1 MIAKLEQRVRELE
14 TELDGEQ
21 RRFQEANK
29 NMQKADRRMRELQFQ
44 VPSSFTSGLKA
55 ITNEMIAGRRGQ
67 EELRTSAGP
76 DRQTPEQ
83 TQGPEEADRGGGM
96 DEPMRE

>member
-1 MIAKLEQRVRELE
+1 M
-14 TELDGEQ
+14 
-21 RRFQEANK
+21 
-29 NMQKADRRMRELQFQ
+29 
-44 VPSSFTSGLKA
+44 
-55 ITNEMIAGRRGQ
+55 MIAGRRGQ

-96 DEPMRE
+96 DELMRK